1 MCRISP
7 RGDRIA
13 FAEHPDANDDLGSL
27 VVMDTAGNRKTLAK
41 NWNEIINVAWAPN
54 GQEIWFTGNAEG
66 RQISVYAATLDGK
79 IRPLLSVPGSVVLR
93 DVSRTGQVLLTRE
106 NQRRE
111 LVGVVAGEARERDFS
126 WLDWTVPESIFPDGS
141 AFLFHEVGMG
151 GGPNATEFVR
161 KLDGSPPIPLGQ
173 GQGGP
178 GNLSPDG
185 KWVLVITHMAPS
197 QIVLLPIGTG
207 SPRQVT
213 DDAINHLDS
222 YWLPDGKRFVFLGVE
237 PGHRPRL
244 YMQDLDGKQAKAI
257 SPEGYDSIGAPVSP
271 DGRYFVARCPDL
283 KPCLIALDGGKT
295 QMIPGA
301 TRTDI
306 PIQWTSDGRSLYL
319 YQYGALPAKVEM
331 MNIATGKRTFWK
343 SVAPADL
350 AGVHGISYVNAT
362 SDGRVCL
369 YSLPADV
376 FRSVRCRGFEVNGLN
391 CRGKMPD
398 G

>member
-1 MCRISP
+1 
-7 RGDRIA
+7 
-13 FAEHPDANDDLGSL
+13 
-27 VVMDTAGNRKTLAK
+27 
-41 NWNEIINVAWAPN
+41 
-54 GQEIWFTGNAEG
+54 
-66 RQISVYAATLDGK
+66 
-79 IRPLLSVPGSVVLR
+79 
-93 DVSRTGQVLLTRE
+93 
-106 NQRRE
+106 
-111 LVGVVAGEARERDFS
+111 
-126 WLDWTVPESIFPDGS
+126 
-141 AFLFHEVGMG
+141 
-151 GGPNATEFVR
+151 
-161 KLDGSPPIPLGQ
+161 
-173 GQGGP
+173 
-178 GNLSPDG
+178 
-185 KWVLVITHMAPS
+185 MAPS

-343 SVAPADL
+343 SVAPVLL
-350 AGVHGISYVNAT
+350 AT
-362 SDGRVCL
+362 
-369 YSLPADV
+369 
-376 FRSVRCRGFEVNGLN
+376 
-391 CRGKMPD
+391 
-398 G
+398 